1 LVRCYRKRRTYDAFG
16 KGGWMRYLIA
26 IALLLS
32 LMRGTCATQQAAIQ
46 HASTSRRST
55 ASKPKFSSRQL
66 QALKIL
72 ARAETRARSLPAPD
86 RSALLYQ
93 IVVAYGRLTPAK
105 RRQLAIS
112 AFEASVA
119 MDDVEPQTW
128 QQPQPWGIKNYIQN
142 EILDL
147 LNESPADVERLLPQ
161 AIPEL
166 RHEFTASLAAR
177 YAERKQFGR
186 AIRLLHAAA
195 GQGEFPYSAA
205 ATVLLYLPP
214 EKSSERLNIFTEALN
229 AYSQSSESYHMAY
242 EDLATVVIR
251 FWQDLPVPLV
261 TQAVDTI
268 LDRAKD
274 AADSHPFQM
283 QIRSRHGN
291 AAFASE
297 WDFRLFQLLPVLE
310 QIDPSRAALLLRE
323 NPSVQNLLQRYPA
336 GMRSFDSGLT
346 GKPGPNGQRSENYN
360 VELHNPEG
368 RTGSAPCG
376 SRFARATEDHLETCH
391 ARPEAGSA
399 ARTQLRGP

>member
-1 LVRCYRKRRTYDAFG
+1 MRTYDAVG
-16 KGGWMRYLIA
+16 KGGWMRYLITIA
-26 IALLLS
+26 ILVS
-32 LMRGTCATQQAAIQ
+32 LTRGTCATQQPAIQ

-93 IVVAYGRLTPAK
+93 IVVAYGRLMPAK

-119 MDDVEPQTW
+119 MEDVEPQTW
-128 QQPQPWGIKNYIQN
+128 QQPQSWGIKNYIQD
-142 EILDL
+142 EILGQL
-147 LNESPADVERLLPQ
+147 FEESPADLERLLPQ

-166 RHEFTASLAAR
+166 RHEFAAHLAAR

-186 AIRLLHAAA
+186 ATRLLHAAA

-274 AADSHPFQM
+274 AADSHPFQ
-283 QIRSRHGN
+283 
-291 AAFASE
+291 
-297 WDFRLFQLLPVLE
+297 
-310 QIDPSRAALLLRE
+310 
-323 NPSVQNLLQRYPA
+323 
-336 GMRSFDSGLT
+336 
-346 GKPGPNGQRSENYN
+346 
-360 VELHNPEG
+360 
-368 RTGSAPCG
+368 
-376 SRFARATEDHLETCH
+376 
-391 ARPEAGSA
+391 
-399 ARTQLRGP
+399 